1 MIDRRRHPALF
12 WLLAAALLAVKAL
25 VPSGWMPVASEGGIR
40 IALCTG
46 AGTTMARL
54 DPQGRLHRDGAPE
67 SPVREACPYA
77 TAATPFVLASPPT
90 LAEPVVLPAIPDA
103 PALVAALIAARR
115 ALRPPAR
122 GPPAFA

>member
-1 MIDRRRHPALF
+1 MIDRRRHSTLF

-46 AGTTMARL
+46 AGTTMATL
-54 DPQGRLHRDGAPE
+54 DPQGRLHRDGEPE
-67 SPVREACPYA
+67 SAVQEACPYA
-77 TAATPFVLASPPT
+77 TAAAPFVLAVPPV
-90 LAEPVVLPAIPDA
+90 LADAPLPAAGLEPA
-103 PALVAALIAARR
+103 ALVAALIAARR

-122 GPPAFA
+122 GPPASA

>member
-12 WLLAAALLAVKAL
+12 WLLAAALLAVKAF
-25 VPSGWMPVASEGGIR
+25 VPSGWMPVASEGGVR

-46 AGTTMARL
+46 AGTTMATL

-67 SPVREACPYA
+67 SPVQEACPYA
-77 TAATPFVLASPPT
+77 TAATPFVLASPPM
-90 LAEPVVLPAIPDA
+90 LAAAPLLVAMAEPAA
-103 PALVAALIAARR
+103 PVAALIAARR

>member
-1 MIDRRRHPALF
+1 MIDRRRHSTLF
-12 WLLAAALLAVKAL
+12 WLIAAALLAVKAL

-46 AGTTMARL
+46 SGTTMATL
-54 DPQGRLHRDGAPE
+54 DPEGRLHRDGEPE
-67 SPVREACPYA
+67 SPVQEACPFA

-90 LAEPVVLPAIPDA
+90 LAEPPLPAAAIEP